1 MFSERR
7 EVVAIWLRTSEG
19 CSKNTAPGPAPVLLQ
34 LGPTRHSHTVILQSL
49 NHTAHSRWRC
59 QNHRCGDVPS
69 ASRMRGMWRP
79 DSRLPRLENLT
90 EATHKAIPRRDF
102 TRNKVKAKRPK
113 RFRADLAARYFR
125 STENLQMVQKCPKI
139 VRGYAPRGDPPPDF
153 PTHIKYVSRK
163 HPAQA

>member
-19 CSKNTAPGPAPVLLQ
+19 CSKNTAPGPARFAFCFWAP
-34 LGPTRHSHTVILQSL
+34 HTGVRSP
-49 NHTAHSRWRC
+49 HRWRC
-59 QNHRCGDVPS
+59 QTEPQLHRCGDVPS

-102 TRNKVKAKRPK
+102 TRNKVKGPK
-113 RFRADLAARYFR
+113 DL
-125 STENLQMVQKCPKI
+125 EPI
-139 VRGYAPRGDPPPDF
+139 
-153 PTHIKYVSRK
+153 
-163 HPAQA
+163 